1 MEVVIEKT
9 IIRNWQEIILIGIHH
24 FVPVGGIYS
33 VNYSV
38 KQKTEQN
45 KKEKNKK
52 KGKIMD
58 MWNETKWEK
67 ESNHSF
73 DVVFNN
79 CLYRTIVI

>member
-1 MEVVIEKT
+1 MEVVIVKT

-38 KQKTEQN
+38 KQKTKQN

-52 KGKIMD
+52 K
-58 MWNETKWEK
+58 EK
-67 ESNHSF
+67 
-73 DVVFNN
+73 
-79 CLYRTIVI
+79 

>member
-52 KGKIMD
+52 KRKNNGYVKWNQMGKGI
-58 MWNETKWEK
+58 
-67 ESNHSF
+67 
-73 DVVFNN
+73 
-79 CLYRTIVI
+79 